1 MNKKIIYEFTNE
13 DYELLSRPIPINPC
27 STCVNTWCSD
37 CTEEHIYKSIMKSY
51 KDANIIEFAEK
62 ISAIQKAIRE
72 LNKNKKLVKE
82 LISEL
87 PEELQKNVKFHDK
100 ER

>member
-13 DYELLSRPIPINPC
+13 DYELLSRPIPVNPC
-27 STCVNTWCSD
+27 STCVNNYCSD
-37 CTEEHIYKSIMKSY
+37 CTEKHTYNSIMKSY

-62 ISAIQKAIRE
+62 VAVIQETIRKI
-72 LNKNKKLVKE
+72 NRNKKLVRD
-82 LISEL
+82 LIGEL
-87 PEELQKNVKFHDK
+87 PEELQKNVKFHGK